1 MWIPTVEQ
9 ADERVGFRRFELHV
23 IAVEIEALRVFA
35 RTDAANWTI
44 LRGAVIQ
51 AELLVAVGV
60 VDRSDQD
67 DQIVE
72 QRPQVAGCDAPRQM
86 KRRLLAFDFTRVNV
100 GLNEYDGLAGGA
112 PLLRPS
118 NRR

>member
-1 MWIPTVEQ
+1 MRIPSIKQ
-9 ADERVGFRRFELHV
+9 SDERVGFRRFELHV

-35 RTDAANWTI
+35 RTDAADWTV

-51 AELLVAVGV
+51 ADLLVTVRV

-72 QRPQVAGCDAPRQM
+72 QRPQVAGSDPPRQVN
-86 KRRLLAFDFTRVNV
+86 RRVDAVDFTHVNRA
-100 GLNEYDGLAGGA
+100 LNEYA
-112 PLLRPS
+112 PPARSARLSRLP
-118 NRR
+118 